1 MVTYTENINTEAEV
15 VLPGWCDDEF
25 VCVLRR
31 PSLLALASRGAITNP
46 LMKTARRIFYSGVS
60 AENGNLG
67 EEGRILIEIAA
78 AAMVKPTFAELQER
92 GIELTDEQLIAI
104 FQYTQTG
111 AKSLERFRGL
121 NTGDKRDRHG
131 AKISVQTKRDIE
143 DKR

>member
-1 MVTYTENINTEAEV
+1 MVTYAEKINTDAEV

-60 AENGNLG
+60 AENGNLE
-67 EEGRILIEIAA
+67 EEGRVLLEIAA
-78 AAMVKPTFAELQER
+78 AAMVKPTFAELEER

-104 FQYTQTG
+104 FQYTQSG
-111 AKSLERFRGL
+111 AKALERFRGL
-121 NTGDKRDRHG
+121 SAGTQHAQYG
-131 AKISVQTKRDIE
+131 AEVSVPTE
-143 DKR
+143 

>member
-1 MVTYTENINTEAEV
+1 MVTCAENINTDAEV

-46 LMKTARRIFYSGVS
+46 LMKAARRIFYSGVS
-60 AENGNLG
+60 AENGSLE

-78 AAMVKPTFAELQER
+78 AAMVKPTFAELEER

-104 FQYTQTG
+104 FQYTQSG
-111 AKSLERFRGL
+111 AKALERFRWLG
-121 NTGDKRDRHG
+121 TGDKHDNYG
-131 AKISVQTKRDIE
+131 EKISVQAQ
-143 DKR
+143 